1 MDYNT
6 QKELYLALIPAF
18 NVKKRLL
25 SITKYD
31 ISNRDIWVYLTN
43 SKWRSSINLTLS
55 EVTNDIINV
64 EPDKIYKYKGENK
77 NEKR

>member
-1 MDYNT
+1 MDYKT

-31 ISNRDIWVYLTN
+31 ISNRDIWTYLTN
-43 SKWRSSINLTLS
+43 SKWKSSINLTLS
-55 EVTNDIINV
+55 EVANDIINV
-64 EPDKIYKYKGENK
+64 EPDKIYKFKGENK